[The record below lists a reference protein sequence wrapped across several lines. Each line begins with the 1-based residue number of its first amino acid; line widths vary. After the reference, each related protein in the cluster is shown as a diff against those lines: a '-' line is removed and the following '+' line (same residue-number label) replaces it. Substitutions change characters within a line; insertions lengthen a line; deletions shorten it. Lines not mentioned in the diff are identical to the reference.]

1 MFGRAQLV
9 VARMSRRKLTNE
21 EIETL
26 LDFIAAREN
35 CSGHDLETVI
45 VKKRSDSFKS
55 QLGNIEFN
63 VKLLPVILPRLKQ
76 ELQKRYND
84 ALCVPGECVGIAG
97 AQAMGEFGTQATL
110 NTFHAAGFESST
122 SVTSGVVR
130 FQEIINASKS
140 QKSGACIVYFE
151 KYGDDIDTLRS
162 LVGCNVVGVRLSSV
176 VEKTELKAHST
187 VEKWHRVCNLLFSKE
202 DVSQDFSSSIV
213 FQLSLEKL
221 FRFRIHPEVVKR
233 ALEQAVPDVICA
245 FMPMSSSLNNALRFD
260 ALVKQ
265 RETDSLR
272 KLIHLR
278 DVVLPQLEET
288 LVCGNENITGMHF
301 HFDKVSKTW
310 FLETEWGSLKD
321 VVRLENVDCRRT
333 TCNSAWD
340 ILELLGIE
348 AAACF
353 LNQELSKIVTG
364 VDSCHIKLLVD
375 RMTFSGTICS
385 ITRYTMRNEEG
396 PMGKASFEES
406 METFIKAAKFSEKD
420 KFTGVSAAVIGGKK
434 PRIGTSFFD
443 LRMNMK
449 QINERSQRD

>member
-1 MFGRAQLV
+1 MDQ
-9 VARMSRRKLTNE
+9 RKLSSE
-21 EIETL
+21 EIDSL
-26 LDFIAAREN
+26 LDFIVPRDRVGCLDIEQ
-35 CSGHDLETVI
+35 SL
-45 VKKRSDSFKS
+45 VKKRSDGFRG
-55 QLGNIEFN
+55 LLNN
-63 VKLLPVILPRLKQ
+63 VLFQVRLLPKLLPRLKA
-76 ELQKRYND
+76 ELRMRYND

-122 SVTSGVVR
+122 TVTSGVVR

-140 QKSGACIVYFE
+140 QKSGSCVVHFE
-151 KYGDDIDTLRS
+151 NHADDIDQLRR
-162 LVGCNVVGVRLSSV
+162 LVGCNVVGVRFASL
-176 VEKTELKAHST
+176 VEKMELAPTST
-187 VEKWHRVCNLLFSKE
+187 VEKWQRTCSLLFSGK
-202 DVSQDFSSSIV
+202 DVGKDFSSSLA
-213 FQLSLEKL
+213 FHLSLEKL
-221 FRFRIHPEVVKR
+221 FRYRIHPQTIKR
-233 ALEQAVPDVICA
+233 SLEQTDSNVLCA
-245 FMPMSSSLNNALRFD
+245 FMPLSSAVDGLVRFD
-260 ALVKQ
+260 AMVRQ
-265 RETDSLR
+265 DETDEML

-278 DVVLPQLEET
+278 DVVLPRLEET

-301 HFDKVSKTW
+301 HFDKVSRTW
-310 FLETEWGSLKD
+310 FLETEWGSLGD
-321 VVRLENVDCRRT
+321 VVRLDNVDCRRT

-353 LNQELSKIVTG
+353 LNSELSKIVTG
-364 VDSCHIKLLVD
+364 VDPCHIKLLVD

-449 QINERSQRD
+449 QINERSKGD

>member
-1 MFGRAQLV
+1 
-9 VARMSRRKLTNE
+9 
-21 EIETL
+21 
-26 LDFIAAREN
+26 
-35 CSGHDLETVI
+35 
-45 VKKRSDSFKS
+45 VKKRSDGFRSLLASVSFD
-55 QLGNIEFN
+55 ER
-63 VKLLPVILPRLKQ
+63 LLPKLLPRLKS
-76 ELQKRYND
+76 ELRLRYNE

-110 NTFHAAGFESST
+110 NTFHVAGFESST
-122 SVTSGVVR
+122 TVTSGVVR

-140 QKSGACIVYFE
+140 QKSGSCIVHFE
-151 KYGDDIDTLRS
+151 NHADDIEQLRR
-162 LVGCNVVGVRLSSV
+162 LVGCNVVGVRFATL
-176 VEKTELKAHST
+176 VEKTELCPTSSA
-187 VEKWHRVCNLLFSKE
+187 EKWHRVCSLLFCRN
-202 DVSQDFSSSIV
+202 DVDQNFSSSLV
-213 FQLSLEKL
+213 FRLSLEKL
-221 FRFRIHPEVVKR
+221 FRFRIHPQTIKR
-233 ALEQAVPDVICA
+233 SLEQADSNVLCA
-245 FMPMSSSLNNALRFD
+245 FMPLSSAVDGVLRFD
-260 ALVKQ
+260 ALVRQ
-265 RETDSLR
+265 NETDDLR

-278 DVVLPQLEET
+278 DVILPKLEET

-301 HFDKVSKTW
+301 HFDKSSRTW
-310 FLETEWGSLKD
+310 FLETEWGSLRD
-321 VVRLENVDCRRT
+321 VVGLDNVDCRRT

-443 LRMNMK
+443 LLMNMK
-449 QINERSQRD
+449 QINERSKGD